1 MANWYGMSRSN
12 YFRVKDEAAFRA
24 AMIDVGAH
32 VETNKD
38 GLFAVFG
45 DDEGYWPS
53 YNGETDEEF
62 DFTEKV
68 APHLADGEIAVFITV
83 GNEKARYGT
92 GCAIAFDNTGEAESL
107 DIDRIYELAEQ
118 RWGKRPTEASY

>member
-53 YNGETDEEF
+53 YDGDTDEDY
-62 DFTEKV
+62 DFVDKV
-68 APHLADGEIAVFITV
+68 APHLADDEIAVFITV
-83 GNEKARYGT
+83 GNEKSRYGT
-92 GCAIAFDNTGEAESL
+92 GVAEAFNNKNEREVVDIQEIYHNVAE
-107 DIDRIYELAEQ
+107 
-118 RWGKRPTEASY
+118 RWGVVTTEASY